1 MVRSLPRNL
10 LEKFA
15 RIYAEKGTSEFRFQ
29 EAEEILGETEK
40 YVGQILP
47 NLVRAGWVEKK
58 VDPEDNRRKIYRIV
72 DPNKTLQRLGHDLK
86 GRAPR

>member
-1 MVRSLPRNL
+1 MVSSLPRNL

-15 RIYAEKGTSEFRFQ
+15 RLYAERGTSEFRFQ

-47 NLVRAGWVEKK
+47 NLVKAGWLEKK
-58 VDPEDNRRKIYRIV
+58 VDPEDSRRKIYRIV
-72 DPNKTLQRLGHDLK
+72 DPDRILQCLGQELK
-86 GRAPR
+86 DGPR

>member
-1 MVRSLPRNL
+1 MVSSLPRNL

-15 RIYAEKGTSEFRFQ
+15 RLYAEKGTSEFRFQ

-47 NLVRAGWVEKK
+47 NLVRAGWLEKK

-86 GRAPR
+86 DDAPR

>member
-1 MVRSLPRNL
+1 MVRSLPKNL

-15 RIYAEKGTSEFRFQ
+15 RLYAEKGTSEFRFQ

-40 YVGQILP
+40 YIGQILP
-47 NLVRAGWVEKK
+47 NLVKAGWLEKK

-72 DPNKTLQRLGHDLK
+72 NPNRILQRLGQELK
-86 GRAPR
+86 DDPR

>member
-1 MVRSLPRNL
+1 MVSSLPKNL

-15 RIYAEKGTSEFRFQ
+15 RLYAEKGTSEFRFQ

-40 YVGQILP
+40 YIGQILP
-47 NLVRAGWVEKK
+47 NLVKAGWLEKK

-72 DPNKTLQRLGHDLK
+72 EPNRVLQRLGQELK
-86 GRAPR
+86 GDPR

>member
-1 MVRSLPRNL
+1 MVSSLPRNL

-15 RIYAEKGTSEFRFQ
+15 RLYAERGTSEFRFQ

-47 NLVRAGWVEKK
+47 NLVRAGWLEKK
-58 VDPEDNRRKIYRIV
+58 VDPEDSRRKIYRVV
-72 DPNKTLQRLGHDLK
+72 DPNRILQRLGQELK
-86 GRAPR
+86 DGPR

>member
-15 RIYAEKGTSEFRFQ
+15 RLYAEKGTSEFRFQ

-47 NLVRAGWVEKK
+47 NLVRAGWLEKK

-86 GRAPR
+86 DDAPR

>member
-1 MVRSLPRNL
+1 MVSSLPRNL

-15 RIYAEKGTSEFRFQ
+15 RLYAERGTSEFRFQ

-47 NLVRAGWVEKK
+47 NLVRAGWLEKK

-86 GRAPR
+86 DDAPR

>member
-1 MVRSLPRNL
+1 MVSSLPRNL

-15 RIYAEKGTSEFRFQ
+15 RLYAERGTSEFRFQ

-47 NLVRAGWVEKK
+47 NLVKAGWLEKK
-58 VDPEDNRRKIYRIV
+58 VDPEDSRRKIYRIV
-72 DPNKTLQRLGHDLK
+72 DPNITLQRLGLDLK
-86 GRAPR
+86 DDSS

>member
-1 MVRSLPRNL
+1 MVSSLPRNL

-15 RIYAEKGTSEFRFQ
+15 RLYAEKGTSEFRFQ

-47 NLVRAGWVEKK
+47 SLVKAGWLEKK
-58 VDPEDNRRKIYRIV
+58 VDPEDSRRKIYRVV
-72 DPNKTLQRLGHDLK
+72 DPNITLRRLGQELK
-86 GRAPR
+86 DNPR

>member
-1 MVRSLPRNL
+1 MVSSLPRNL

-15 RIYAEKGTSEFRFQ
+15 RLYAERGTSEFRFQ

-47 NLVRAGWVEKK
+47 NLVKAGWLEKK
-58 VDPEDNRRKIYRIV
+58 VDPEDSRRKIYRIV
-72 DPNKTLQRLGHDLK
+72 EPNITLQRLGQSLRDE
-86 GRAPR
+86 APQ